1 MSATCNWANQTIWTG
16 DNLPVM
22 RGMNSAS
29 VDLIYLDPPF
39 NSKANYAAPIG
50 SAAEGA
56 AFKDTWSL
64 SDVDVEWINLIEA
77 KHPALYRLLL
87 AAMTDNDKS
96 YLAYMAARLLEMRR
110 VLKPAGS
117 IYLHCDPTMSHYLK
131 LMMDAIFGREA
142 FRNEVIWHYRKWSI
156 KAGQY
161 ARNHDVILYYA
172 GAGHTFNPQLADP
185 FPGTMKRWKGKPHQ
199 SISADDARHAPSS
212 DQNEQSP
219 CPDVWQISIINPNA
233 RERVGY
239 PTQKPLALLRR
250 IISASSNPGDIVL
263 DPFCG
268 CATAFI
274 AAEEQSRNWI
284 GIDVSPKSAELVDR
298 RMRDEL
304 GLFYNGTHR
313 TDVPRRTDLG
323 KLPPYRSHKQTLY
336 GAQEG
341 NCAGCSE
348 HFEAR
353 RLEVDHII
361 ARRNGGTDHIDN
373 LQLLC
378 GSCSRIKGDRGMEYL
393 KAKLQL

>member
-1 MSATCNWANQTIWTG
+1 M
-16 DNLPVM
+16 
-22 RGMNSAS
+22 
-29 VDLIYLDPPF
+29 
-39 NSKANYAAPIG
+39 
-50 SAAEGA
+50 
-56 AFKDTWSL
+56 
-64 SDVDVEWINLIEA
+64 DVEWINLIEA

-117 IYLHCDPTMSHYLK
+117 IYLHCDPTMSHSLK
-131 LMMDAIFGREA
+131 LVMDAVFGREA
-142 FRNEVIWHYRKWSI
+142 YRNEIIWHYRKWSI
-156 KAGQY
+156 KAGQF
-161 ARNHDVILYYA
+161 ARNHDVLLFYA
-172 GAGHTFNPQLADP
+172 GAGQTFNPQYVDP
-185 FPGTMKRWKGKPHQ
+185 SSGTMKRWKGKRQ
-199 SISADDARHAPSS
+199 QKILVEDAWQASS
-212 DQNEQSP
+212 TDEKAQSP

-250 IISASSNPGDIVL
+250 IIAASSNAGDMVL

-268 CATAFI
+268 CATACI
-274 AAEEQSRNWI
+274 AAEEQGRNWI
-284 GIDVSPKSAELVDR
+284 GIDISPKSAELVDR

-323 KLPPYRSHKQTLY
+323 KLPPYRSHKQALY

-353 RLEVDHII
+353 HLEVDHII

-378 GSCSRIKGDRGMEYL
+378 GSCNRIKGDRGMEYL